1 MAHQGAQESA
11 TATEELLLCEHWQV
25 GRRNNMP
32 RNMEALEVRRY
43 WTDRQGAVM
52 ILECHV
58 KAKTCV
64 PKAWEP
70 VTLSRRMLWK
80 GKRAG
85 RNLMRG
91 SAVFSNW
98 TLAFSLAF
106 VYS

>member
-1 MAHQGAQESA
+1 MSTGKWA
-11 TATEELLLCEHWQV
+11 EET
-25 GRRNNMP
+25 MP

-43 WTDRQGAVM
+43 WTGRQGAVM

-64 PKAWEP
+64 PRAWEP
-70 VTLSRRMLWK
+70 VTLGRRMLWK